1 MKQVVLEAELRDVSK
16 NLNALKNSGK
26 IPAVFYGKNEKPVT
40 ISVDSKKFMALIE
53 KEGANVIIELQLK
66 DGKKTAIV
74 KELQR
79 HVLTQAPNHIDFQAI
94 SLTDKIEVMV
104 PIHTDGIPDGVK
116 NFGGTMEHVIREIKV
131 RCLPTE
137 IPAKINVDV
146 SGLGIGQGITV
157 ANLPKLEGIEYVHD
171 ASSIVVNVLLQK
183 VEEEK
188 PAEAAAA
195 EPQAP
200 EVISKGK
207 KDAEG
212 EAAAAAQAA
221 PKK

>member
-16 NLNALKNSGK
+16 NLNVLKSSGK

-40 ISVDSKKFMALIE
+40 ISVDSKKFMSLIE

-66 DGKKTAIV
+66 DGTKTAIV

-79 HVLTQAPNHIDFQAI
+79 HILTQAPNHIDFQAI
-94 SLTDKIEVMV
+94 SLKDKIEVMV
-104 PIHTDGIPDGVK
+104 AIHTEGIADGVK
-116 NFGGTMEHVIREIKV
+116 NFGGTMEHVLREIKV
-131 RCLPTE
+131 RCLPTN
-137 IPAKINVDV
+137 IPSKINIDV
-146 SGLGIGQGITV
+146 SALAIGQGISV
-157 ANLPKLEGIEYVHD
+157 ADLPKLEDIEYVHE
-171 ASSIVVNVLLQK
+171 ASSIVINVLAQK

-188 PAEAAAA
+188 PEDATVAAAA
-195 EPQAP
+195 AAP

-207 KDAEG
+207 KDLEG
-212 EAAAAAQAA
+212 EAAA

>member
-1 MKQVVLEAELRDVSK
+1 M
-16 NLNALKNSGK
+16 
-26 IPAVFYGKNEKPVT
+26 F
-40 ISVDSKKFMALIE
+40 
-53 KEGANVIIELQLK
+53 
-66 DGKKTAIV
+66 
-74 KELQR
+74 
-79 HVLTQAPNHIDFQAI
+79 TQAPNHIDFQAI

-157 ANLPKLEGIEYVHD
+157 ANLPKLEGIEYVQD

-212 EAAAAAQAA
+212 EAAAAAPAA

>member
-1 MKQVVLEAELRDVSK
+1 MLFNLIKVNPLVEAMIMKK
-16 NLNALKNSGK
+16 G
-26 IPAVFYGKNEKPVT
+26 T
-40 ISVDSKKFMALIE
+40 WCM
-53 KEGANVIIELQLK
+53 
-66 DGKKTAIV
+66 
-74 KELQR
+74 
-79 HVLTQAPNHIDFQAI
+79 
-94 SLTDKIEVMV
+94 VMV
-104 PIHTDGIPDGVK
+104 LLALLSQAQAALVITNGDFELWTAGIPDGVK

-212 EAAAAAQAA
+212 EAAAAAPAA